1 MSNTCGFGKITSSNC
16 KYTMSE
22 LKNFCR
28 MEKIKG
34 YSGKSKMELC
44 ELIVKETREKERTPR
59 LYDSVWVLMF
69 IDRLDTWA
77 EVYKTKEGLVQGL
90 REMWSEDEDREETI
104 NILLEEEYLD
114 GDIGQYIVQRTRL
127 K

>member
-1 MSNTCGFGKITSSNC
+1 MLLNS
-16 KYTMSE
+16 
-22 LKNFCR
+22 L
-28 MEKIKG
+28 
-34 YSGKSKMELC
+34 SKD
-44 ELIVKETREKERTPR
+44 ELIKIIEHTHAR